1 MDKENPTNR
10 AIPKKFWNWAES
22 RCANEADNSA
32 PLPEESPPGES
43 APAPTQRTLYLY
55 GAIAEDGWYD
65 DDVTPELFREEL
77 YSGSGDII
85 VRINSCGGDCIAAA
99 LIYNMLRD
107 YPAKVTV
114 YIDALAASA
123 ASVIAMAGDTVLI
136 SPLGLIM
143 IHNPLT
149 IAAGDHNE
157 LTKAASMLEE
167 IKDSIIESYVL
178 KTGLSRSKLSRMM
191 ENETWLSAEKCI
203 ELGFADGLI
212 ERVPI
217 PDVTPQN
224 TLYSQRTAANRLMN
238 KLTEQSSQAAPSSP
252 TTPAVTTTAQ
262 PKRTVSDILRH
273 LDTIKKFI

>member
-1 MDKENPTNR
+1 M
-10 AIPKKFWNWAES
+10 
-22 RCANEADNSA
+22 
-32 PLPEESPPGES
+32 
-43 APAPTQRTLYLY
+43 
-55 GAIAEDGWYD
+55 
-65 DDVTPELFREEL
+65 
-77 YSGSGDII
+77 
-85 VRINSCGGDCIAAA
+85 RINSCGGDCIAAA